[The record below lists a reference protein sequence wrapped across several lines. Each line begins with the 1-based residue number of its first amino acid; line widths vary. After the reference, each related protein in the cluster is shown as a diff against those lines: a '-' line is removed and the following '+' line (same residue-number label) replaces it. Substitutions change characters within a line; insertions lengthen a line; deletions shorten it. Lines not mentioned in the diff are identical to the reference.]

1 MQRFLKINLK
11 KSYPFLFLFI
21 NYLNMDER
29 LIKIIDKPNWKLLL
43 FDIVKENDFNVWN
56 IDIIKLTDLY
66 LKKIL
71 SFKQEN
77 LLIPANALLAASILL
92 KIKTYT
98 LKLSSI
104 EEQEELIF
112 PKEDDQLLSS
122 LNIENPIRSKDG
134 QVSLDDLIEAI
145 DVIMNKPTKK
155 NIERIIKEKAEINF
169 VIPSEMEDISLR
181 IEKLLSSIKKE
192 ADDSGC
198 LTFKKLFSSNFSNYD
213 LVNNLFIPLL
223 FLSQDQKINVWQD
236 DFFSE
241 IFIKII

>member
-1 MQRFLKINLK
+1 
-11 KSYPFLFLFI
+11 
-21 NYLNMDER
+21 MDER

-104 EEQEELIF
+104 EVEDDLIF
-112 PKEDDQLLSS
+112 PKEEDQIFSS
-122 LNIENPIRSKDG
+122 LNIENPIRSKEG

-155 NIERIIKEKAEINF
+155 NIERIIKEKAEVNF
-169 VIPSEMEDISLR
+169 HVPSEVEDITLR
-181 IEKLLSSIKKE
+181 IEKLYSSIKKE
-192 ADDSGC
+192 ADLEGC
-198 LTFKKLFSSNFSNYD
+198 LTFKKLFCENFSNYD
-213 LVNNLFIPLL
+213 VVNNFFIPLL

-241 IFIKII
+241 IFIKVI

>member
-1 MQRFLKINLK
+1 
-11 KSYPFLFLFI
+11 
-21 NYLNMDER
+21 MDER

-104 EEQEELIF
+104 EVEDDLIF
-112 PKEDDQLLSS
+112 PKEEDQIFSS
-122 LNIENPIRSKDG
+122 LNIENPIRSKEG

-155 NIERIIKEKAEINF
+155 NIERIIKEKAEVNF
-169 VIPSEMEDISLR
+169 HVPSEVEDITLR
-181 IEKLLSSIKKE
+181 IEKLYSSIKKE
-192 ADDSGC
+192 ADLEGC
-198 LTFKKLFSSNFSNYD
+198 LIFKKLFCENFSNYD
-213 LVNNLFIPLL
+213 VVNNFFIPLL

-241 IFIKII
+241 IFIKVI